1 MAFIIADRV
10 RDTSTTT
17 GSGNFTV
24 SGSAPSTYRTFS
36 AVCTAADTFP
46 YFIASQTLN
55 EWEVG
60 LATYSSANVFART
73 TIYSSSNAGS
83 IVTFSTGTKDVVL
96 SDTAEKSGVN
106 DFTLTTLNV
115 KGSTSGVVTVQ
126 AATAAGTY
134 NFNLPTSAGI
144 SGQPLLSGGGSTNPM
159 SFNALT
165 AAVGGTGQTSY
176 AVGDILYASGATS
189 LAKLADV
196 ATGQVIV
203 SGGVAAAPK
212 YGYWP
217 PGNVLNYITSDPSN
231 IANAA
236 ATTTAINTAW
246 AANPIIY
253 IPKGRY
259 YINGALV
266 PYGDVHGHGIIGD
279 GPWNGSEF
287 FGASWSSGDG
297 GTLIVSTA
305 TTGTVISEV
314 AQAVNSIYQ
323 GFTLTR
329 SSQATGGYGIDMNV
343 GSNTNDNC
351 TLRNLALLSHSI
363 GLHLAVTGYSVAEWI
378 VCANNR
384 NSGFEICGQ
393 WQLNNLFSADNGGNG
408 FLVDTLTAASSGQ
421 WRGLSTFNNA
431 GYGLYVAGAVG
442 REIEGLR
449 ISDCFFG
456 NDGSSEVRI
465 DSFSGVVNMFLNIY
479 CECGGF
485 GGGVGSNA
493 WEFTANNYATIMTN
507 CIGTVQTSHYG
518 LISSAPLH
526 QLHNCYLECVGGGGG
541 TGIGI
546 DLTGG
551 ASQKA
556 SIIGCTVKGFTGV
569 GGIGISAQNMSAVSI
584 IGSQTGTIN
593 TTGTGTVYT
602 AGNY

>member
-1 MAFIIADRV
+1 MALIIADRV

-36 AVCTAADTFP
+36 TVCTAADTFP

-60 LATYSSANVFART
+60 LGTYSSANVFART

-96 SDTAEKSGVN
+96 SETAEKSGSAN
-106 DFTLTTLNV
+106 FTTTTLLVN
-115 KGSTSGVVTVQ
+115 GASSGTITVQ
-126 AATAAGTY
+126 AQATAGSY
-134 NFNLPTSAGI
+134 NFNLPTTAGTP
-144 SGQPLLSGGGSTNPM
+144 GQPLLSAGGAGSPM
-159 SFNALT
+159 TFAGLT
-165 AAVGGTGQTSY
+165 AAAGGTGQTSY
-176 AVGDILYASGATS
+176 AVGDMLYASGATS

-203 SGGVAAAPK
+203 SGGVTTAPK

-236 ATTTAINTAW
+236 ATTTAINAAW
-246 AANPIIY
+246 TANPIIY

-266 PYGDVHGHGIIGD
+266 PYSVTHGHGIIGD
-279 GPWNGSEF
+279 GPWNGSDF
-287 FGASWSSGDG
+287 AGATWSIGDG

-314 AQAVNSIYQ
+314 AGALNSIYQ
-323 GFTLTR
+323 GFTLAR
-329 SSQATGGYGIDMNV
+329 SSQATTGYGIDMNV
-343 GSNTNDNC
+343 GSNTNDRC
-351 TLRNLALLSHSI
+351 TLRNLALNNHSI
-363 GLHLAVTGYSVAEWI
+363 GLHLGQTGYSIVEWI
-378 VCANNR
+378 TCENNR
-384 NSGFEICGQ
+384 NSGFELCGQ
-393 WQLNNLFSADNGGNG
+393 WQLNNLFSAGNGGNG
-408 FLVDTLTAASSGQ
+408 FLVDSASQLSSGQ
-421 WRGLSTFNNA
+421 WRGLSTFNNS
-431 GYGLYVAGAVG
+431 GYGLHVTASSLSNA
-442 REIEGLR
+442 IEAMR

-456 NDGSSEVRI
+456 EDA
-465 DSFSGVVNMFLNIY
+465 SGEILVESYGATAAHMFTNVY
-479 CECGGF
+479 CESNTGT
-485 GGGVGSNA
+485 NA
-493 WEFTANNYATIMTN
+493 WQFTANNPGVIMTN
-507 CIGTVQTSHYG
+507 CIGTTGGVGSG
-518 LISSAPLH
+518 IISSAITH
-526 QLHNCYLECVGGGGG
+526 QLHNCRLEAAAGG

-551 ASQKA
+551 ATQKA
-556 SIIGCTVKGFTGV
+556 SIIGCTVKGFTG
-569 GGIGISAQNMSAVSI
+569 GGSAGISAQNMSAVSI
-584 IGSQTGTIN
+584 IGSQTGTVN